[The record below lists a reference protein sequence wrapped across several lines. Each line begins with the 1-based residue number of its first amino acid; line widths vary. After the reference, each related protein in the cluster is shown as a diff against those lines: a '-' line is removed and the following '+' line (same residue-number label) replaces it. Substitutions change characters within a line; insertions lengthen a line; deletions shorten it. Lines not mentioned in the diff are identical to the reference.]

1 MIKKYW
7 INTSY
12 FLTIRYTET
21 RQFNFAYFAQ
31 YMQCARSRNSDLFHF
46 EMDVPRVEFN
56 KGRMSLSVRLA
67 RQIHPNGARKRFALS
82 SRNFKTT
89 RYEAT
94 IVVRRFQP
102 AQLFRE
108 RQILG
113 GCKADFALRRSTVE
127 RRHNND
133 NYYYKF
139 AQDVRASPK
148 FDVNAA
154 PCGINVGL
162 VFSRLDSL
170 RFVLATIL
178 REDIPV

>member
-1 MIKKYW
+1 MDL
-7 INTSY
+7 S
-12 FLTIRYTET
+12 FGSSCLTDSSKRRE
-21 RQFNFAYFAQ
+21 
-31 YMQCARSRNSDLFHF
+31 
-46 EMDVPRVEFN
+46 
-56 KGRMSLSVRLA
+56 
-67 RQIHPNGARKRFALS
+67 RFALS

-94 IVVRRFQP
+94 VVIHRFQP
-102 AQLFRE
+102 ARLFRE

-170 RFVLATIL
+170 RFVLATIRAKIFRFSEL
-178 REDIPV
+178 IRTASFHDEFRLSNTH